1 MHRLAALIPR
11 KDWWGPREGCSRKI
25 HLPLTR
31 APSNYTD
38 KLGEGE
44 SGRRRVKK
52 IKGPDGAY
60 TYSELYSVC
69 VLLGKKKLA
78 PTPSTLTLATIAT
91 TPCVSLTFA
100 IFFGLSTLCKITSS
114 LPPFLT
120 LLNERASVMLSTTAP
135 CRPAAKTV
143 HVPAA
148 HTQAAIVEKEEEEK
162 EEEEK

>member
-1 MHRLAALIPR
+1 M
-11 KDWWGPREGCSRKI
+11 E
-25 HLPLTR
+25 LTR
-31 APSNYTD
+31 IVSYIPYASCCW
-38 KLGEGE
+38 K
-44 SGRRRVKK
+44 
-52 IKGPDGAY
+52 
-60 TYSELYSVC
+60 
-69 VLLGKKKLA
+69 GKKKLA

-148 HTQAAIVEKEEEEK
+148 HTQAVEKEEEEK

>member
-1 MHRLAALIPR
+1 M
-11 KDWWGPREGCSRKI
+11 
-25 HLPLTR
+25 
-31 APSNYTD
+31 
-38 KLGEGE
+38 
-44 SGRRRVKK
+44 KK

-69 VLLGKKKLA
+69 VLLEKKKLA

-143 HVPAA
+143 YVPAA

>member
-31 APSNYTD
+31 ARSNYTD
-38 KLGEGE
+38 KLGEGGN
-44 SGRRRVKK
+44 GRRRVKK

-120 LLNERASVMLSTTAP
+120 LLKRASVMLSTTAP

>member
-1 MHRLAALIPR
+1 M
-11 KDWWGPREGCSRKI
+11 
-25 HLPLTR
+25 
-31 APSNYTD
+31 
-38 KLGEGE
+38 
-44 SGRRRVKK
+44 KK

-69 VLLGKKKLA
+69 VLLLEGKKEARPDSIDPHPRHHRHHPLCLA
-78 PTPSTLTLATIAT
+78 NFCNILL
-91 TPCVSLTFA
+91 
-100 IFFGLSTLCKITSS
+100 LSTLCKITSS

>member
-1 MHRLAALIPR
+1 MGTKRGLFHRERYTCLSHARVLTTR
-11 KDWWGPREGCSRKI
+11 TNWGR
-25 HLPLTR
+25 
-31 APSNYTD
+31 
-38 KLGEGE
+38 EGE

-78 PTPSTLTLATIAT
+78 PTPSTLATIAT